1 MTDVDTDGNISSSEE
16 GEVVMET
23 MESFIRRGS
32 TTKTVDVVGSD
43 GIDRHEVAQS
53 TPPHSMDGET
63 SVKDELEKITKDI
76 SNLRKHLKEIDSNF
90 DNQGKKENLREIA
103 DFQIMLKQKDEE
115 IADLKQ
121 QVTNFVT
128 TKLKQRQSE
137 DEAKRQMFE
146 QFKRERELR
155 KQTMETKKQEWKDNV
170 NQITT
175 NMKTQYNKIINE
187 RSEDYE
193 KEIQRQEILYK
204 GEINQLRQKLKD
216 AREAALYLSQDE
228 NFHGI
233 LQKPSSI
240 ISKEMRTC
248 PKYLN
253 SDEEVTPTM
262 DRPKRT
268 KKKTVVKTPSSGSS
282 SSEQETID
290 VEVELKIQGKGL
302 EMRIQ
307 KLKSFL
313 KYGVNAIIG
322 LEDNEIKELN
332 DKIVNQETQA
342 ERLMA
347 SKLKLEEIFLKNL
360 TRCTTKTSISMESLI
375 GAADNLLKESDSV
388 TEIVNSQM
396 QERFLKTY
404 SQNTETMKSLIW
416 PQFSGTTL
424 PQIFSFESE
433 MNRLLNKISVPRTD
447 RGNFIKKQIM
457 YPAKQ
462 RIDLELGVNPTE
474 REVFD
479 LLKKYYGS
487 TFHISEIII
496 SEHEKAGQVL
506 DATNSDWRSI
516 FQAVTK
522 HNHLIKETLI
532 LSNNA
537 QESPIT
543 GNYIRTLELSLSSSY
558 QQRLSMEYHNGDSDT
573 KFQDLQKLFKLIEE
587 QATNW
592 KLSESTTAK

>member
-1 MTDVDTDGNISSSEE
+1 
-16 GEVVMET
+16 
-23 MESFIRRGS
+23 
-32 TTKTVDVVGSD
+32 
-43 GIDRHEVAQS
+43 
-53 TPPHSMDGET
+53 
-63 SVKDELEKITKDI
+63 
-76 SNLRKHLKEIDSNF
+76 
-90 DNQGKKENLREIA
+90 
-103 DFQIMLKQKDEE
+103 
-115 IADLKQ
+115 
-121 QVTNFVT
+121 
-128 TKLKQRQSE
+128 
-137 DEAKRQMFE
+137 
-146 QFKRERELR
+146 
-155 KQTMETKKQEWKDNV
+155 
-170 NQITT
+170 
-175 NMKTQYNKIINE
+175 
-187 RSEDYE
+187 
-193 KEIQRQEILYK
+193 
-204 GEINQLRQKLKD
+204 
-216 AREAALYLSQDE
+216 
-228 NFHGI
+228 
-233 LQKPSSI
+233 
-240 ISKEMRTC
+240 
-248 PKYLN
+248 
-253 SDEEVTPTM
+253 
-262 DRPKRT
+262 
-268 KKKTVVKTPSSGSS
+268 
-282 SSEQETID
+282 
-290 VEVELKIQGKGL
+290 
-302 EMRIQ
+302 
-307 KLKSFL
+307 
-313 KYGVNAIIG
+313 
-322 LEDNEIKELN
+322 
-332 DKIVNQETQA
+332 
-342 ERLMA
+342 
-347 SKLKLEEIFLKNL
+347 
-360 TRCTTKTSISMESLI
+360 MESLI

-479 LLKKYYGS
+479 LLKKHYGS
-487 TFHISEIII
+487 MFHISEIII
-496 SEHEKAGQVL
+496 SEHKKAGQVL